1 MPMHVIRDAVAKET
15 QRRKS
20 CARYHSKIHV
30 ASECEPWP
38 CRLETSTVGQMSV
51 CVRVSQGGVSVVTHC
66 LEKETRPK
74 NGVHGREYKRD
85 FIPLCF
91 YDLVY

>member
-1 MPMHVIRDAVAKET
+1 MPMHVICDAVAKET

-20 CARYHSKIHV
+20 CARYHSKIHD

-51 CVRVSQGGVSVVTHC
+51 CARVNQGGVSVVTHC

-74 NGVHGREYKRD
+74 NEERIFKMV
-85 FIPLCF
+85 FSAS
-91 YDLVY
+91 